1 MCVNQKIV
9 FLFVFRNDSW
19 ERIIDEY
26 SIFNKKI
33 QRFLLGCIAVIFV
46 MAISLEILSA
56 IAIESHIIS
65 YETPNYQ
72 TPVLRPFW
80 VDENR
85 HFFTWHAAN

>member
-1 MCVNQKIV
+1 MNIR
-9 FLFVFRNDSW
+9 F
-19 ERIIDEY
+19 
-26 SIFNKKI
+26 SIKKI
-33 QRFLLGCIAVIFV
+33 QRVLLGCIAVIFV

-72 TPVLRPFW
+72 TSVLIPFW

-85 HFFTWHAAN
+85 HFSTWHAAN

>member
-1 MCVNQKIV
+1 MNIR
-9 FLFVFRNDSW
+9 F
-19 ERIIDEY
+19 
-26 SIFNKKI
+26 SIKKI

-46 MAISLEILSA
+46 MAISLKILSA
-56 IAIESHIIS
+56 IAIESHLIS

-85 HFFTWHAAN
+85 HFSTWHAAN